1 VKLEKVT
8 ITGSRGSWF
17 AHAGSKRLP
26 ILWKHQIE
34 AKEGTFIL
42 TTDWVENGREDTASK
57 RKQIVEFF
65 DQDVDEEM
73 EFICAEAKDPNIRPH
88 SIGKYVCVYL
98 AKVLST
104 SPEIELL
111 IIKKTAIPR

>member
-1 VKLEKVT
+1 MKLVKVT

-17 AHAGSKRLP
+17 AHAGDKWLP

-34 AKEGTFIL
+34 SKEGTFIL
-42 TTDWVENGREDTASK
+42 TTDWVEHGREDTARK
-57 RKQIVEFF
+57 RKQIVEYF
-65 DQDVDEEM
+65 DQFVNGEA

-104 SPEIELL
+104 SPEIKLL
-111 IIKKTAIPR
+111 VIKKTAVPR